1 MILEFELPDTAESR
15 AALDQLRG
23 VVQAVNQASLTAS
36 VADAEV
42 VLRTTTQRARLSPSV
57 KAEIAVPPACDG
69 VVMATLWPWVRHLH
83 LLSGFASPSST
94 AAAEAAVRPRPVHQ
108 FGRQTAVPRP
118 QQTVDGQIQ
127 WEDDKVWHTAAGPTP
142 IAQMG
147 EEWLWQ
153 TAAWCVRQAIPCWSS
168 IGSPGGQHSPPAL
181 AAPRW
186 LSQQPAFRAL
196 VQEAVRRGVTF
207 PDDVFAFVQRY
218 LVGVTTE
225 VVPWQDPAKTAQR
238 EQLAAVLTLQT
249 NPGRNSF
256 RRRIVVDANRDP
268 LGADK

>member
-15 AALDQLRG
+15 AALGQLVG
-23 VVQAVNQASLTAS
+23 VVQAVNQASLAAE
-36 VADAEV
+36 VEDAEV
-42 VLRTTTQRARLSPSV
+42 VLRTTTHRARAAPV
-57 KAEIAVPPACDG
+57 KAELAIPPACDG
-69 VVMATLWPWVRHLH
+69 VIMATLWPWVRHLH
-83 LLSGFASPSST
+83 LLSGFASPSS
-94 AAAEAAVRPRPVHQ
+94 AAVQAATAQRPIRQ
-108 FGRQTAVPRP
+108 FGRQAAVPRP
-118 QQTVDGQIQ
+118 QQTVDGSIQ
-127 WEDDKVWHTAAGPTP
+127 WEDDKVWYTAAGPTP
-142 IAQMG
+142 ITQMG
-147 EEWLWQ
+147 DEWLWQ
-153 TAAWCVRQAIPCWSS
+153 TVAWCVRQAIACWAT
-168 IGSPGGQHSPPAL
+168 IGSPGGQFSPPAL

-207 PDDVFAFVQRY
+207 PDDVFAFLQRY